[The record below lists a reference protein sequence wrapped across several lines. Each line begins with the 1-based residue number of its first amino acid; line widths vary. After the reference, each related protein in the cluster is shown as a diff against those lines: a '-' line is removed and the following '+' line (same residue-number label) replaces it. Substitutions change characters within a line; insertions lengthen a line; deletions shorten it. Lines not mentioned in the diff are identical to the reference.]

1 MTWAQVVAVVA
12 AAVVALWPQIYAAAE
27 HAVGWF
33 ASDDGDHTPAAIV
46 GPSYKEA
53 IAALASVRLRLRSTD
68 CLDETRKQAID
79 VLTLGLVDGS
89 DK

>member
-1 MTWAQVVAVVA
+1 MTWGEIAALA
-12 AAVVALWPQIYAAAE
+12 AAALIVGAPYAWTLVEGLIAK
-27 HAVGWF
+27 VG
-33 ASDDGDHTPAAIV
+33 SDDGDHVPAPLV

-53 IAALASVRLRLRSTD
+53 ISALASVRLRLRTTD
-68 CLDETRKQAID
+68 CLDEDRKKAID

>member
-1 MTWAQVVAVVA
+1 MTTGQILAVVA
-12 AAVVALWPQIYAAAE
+12 AVLVAIWPQVY
-27 HAVGWF
+27 AVGEQVVGWVF
-33 ASDDGDHTPAAIV
+33 SDDGDHPPAKRL
-46 GPSYKEA
+46 GPTYQA
-53 IAALASVRLRLRSTD
+53 AMIALANVRLRLRSTD

>member
-1 MTWAQVVAVVA
+1 MTWAQIIAVVA
-12 AAVVALWPQIYAAAE
+12 AFGVAFWPQIYAAMESAI
-27 HAVGWF
+27 GWLS
-33 ASDDGDHTPAAIV
+33 SDDGDHKPAPLV